1 MSIMVVASIV
11 DTSIVRLSAFTGGLA
26 PNWNLIAFSILVLIY
41 SVGQYVILNF
51 IKEKIEISK
60 IKPANTIH
68 KIVSIIQ
75 WIIISML
82 VIIVLQMI
90 FTSSYSLLFLK
101 LIALISCGLSIV
113 ILAFLAKKFFVW
125 FRSSRDIVMIS
136 YAIAMLILT
145 VNILFMV
152 VYVIDMLNSREDY
165 TRYTQN
171 PVINVTN
178 ASNVFNTTYFVS
190 SIFSF
195 IMVWVTTVF
204 LLRYY
209 SKRIGSA
216 KYWILVSAPLFYFL
230 AQFQLIFFDLFES
243 FRLSDPTLFAITF
256 TLLVTMSKPIGGVL
270 FGVAFWV
277 VSRRVGK
284 HAIKDYLLVS
294 GFGIMLLF
302 ASNQATTLIF
312 APYPPFGLVTTSL
325 IGLSSYLLLVGIY
338 SSAMSISRDT
348 ELRKFITTVTERE
361 IKLLGNIG
369 FAQVEQELVTKI
381 IPLAQLQALK
391 MEQESGVKTSFTD
404 SDLKDYLEKILT
416 EVRNTSQNKESGA

>member
-1 MSIMVVASIV
+1 MVVASIV
-11 DTSIVRLSAFTGGLA
+11 DTSIVRLSAFTGGLV
-26 PNWNLIAFSILVLIY
+26 PIWNLIAFSILVMIY

-51 IKEKIEISK
+51 IKEKIDISK

-90 FTSSYSLLFLK
+90 FTSSYSLLLLK
-101 LIALISCGLSIV
+101 LIAMISCGLSIV
-113 ILAFLAKKFFVW
+113 ILLFLAKKFFVW

-145 VNILFMV
+145 VNIFSMV
-152 VYVIDMLNSREDY
+152 VYVIDMLNSREDD
-165 TRYTQN
+165 TRYTQS

-178 ASNVFNTTYFVS
+178 ASNIFNTTYFVS

-195 IMVWVTTVF
+195 IMVWVATVF

-243 FRLSDPTLFAITF
+243 FRRSDPTLFAITF
-256 TLLVTMSKPIGGVL
+256 TLLITMSKPIGGVL

-348 ELRKFITTVTERE
+348 ELRKFINTVTERE

-404 SDLKDYLEKILT
+404 SDLKQYLEKILT
-416 EVRNTSQNKESGA
+416 EVRNTSQNKEPRS

>member
-1 MSIMVVASIV
+1 
-11 DTSIVRLSAFTGGLA
+11 
-26 PNWNLIAFSILVLIY
+26 
-41 SVGQYVILNF
+41 
-51 IKEKIEISK
+51 
-60 IKPANTIH
+60 
-68 KIVSIIQ
+68 
-75 WIIISML
+75 ML

-90 FTSSYSLLFLK
+90 FTSSYSLLLLK
-101 LIALISCGLSIV
+101 IIVLISSGLSIV
-113 ILAFLAKKFFVW
+113 LLAFLSKKFFVW
-125 FRSSRDIVMIS
+125 FRSSRDIVVIS

-145 VNILFMV
+145 VNVFFMV
-152 VYVIDMLNSREDY
+152 VYVIDMLNSREDD
-165 TRYTQN
+165 TRYTQS

-178 ASNVFNTTYFVS
+178 ASNIFNTTYFVS

-195 IMVWVTTVF
+195 ILVWVATVI

-209 SKRIGSA
+209 SKRIGTA

-230 AQFQLIFFDLFES
+230 TQFQGLFFDLFES
-243 FRLSDPTLFAITF
+243 FRRSDPTLYAITF
-256 TLLVTMSKPIGGVL
+256 TLIFTMSKPIGGVL

-277 VSRRVGK
+277 VSRRVGR

-294 GFGIMLLF
+294 GFGMMLLF

-325 IGLSSYLLLVGIY
+325 LGLSSYLLLVGIY

-361 IKLLGNIG
+361 IKLLGSIG

-381 IPLAQLQALK
+381 IPLAQRQALK
-391 MEQESGVKTSFTD
+391 LEQESGVKSSLTD
-404 SDLKDYLEKILT
+404 ADLKNYLEEILT
-416 EVRNTSQNKESGA
+416 EVRNTSQNKGSGSLTRLPRNISIDKN

>member
-26 PNWNLIAFSILVLIY
+26 PIWNLIAFSILVLIY

-60 IKPANTIH
+60 IKPVNTIH
-68 KIVSIIQ
+68 KIVSIIH

-90 FTSSYSLLFLK
+90 FTSSYALLLLK
-101 LIALISCGLSIV
+101 LIALSSCGLSIV

-125 FRSSRDIVMIS
+125 FRSSHDIVVIS
-136 YAIAMLILT
+136 YALAMLILT
-145 VNILFMV
+145 VNIFFMV
-152 VYVIDMLNSREDY
+152 VYVIDMLNSREDD
-165 TRYTQN
+165 TRYTQG
-171 PVINVTN
+171 PVSNVTN
-178 ASNVFNTTYFVS
+178 ASNIFNTTYFVS

-195 IMVWVTTVF
+195 ILVWVASVF

-230 AQFQLIFFDLFES
+230 AQFQVIFFDLFES
-243 FRLSDPTLFAITF
+243 FRRSDPTLFAITF
-256 TLLVTMSKPIGGVL
+256 TLLITMSKPIGGVL

-294 GFGIMLLF
+294 GFGMMLLF
-302 ASNQATTLIF
+302 ASNQSTTLIF

-338 SSAMSISRDT
+338 SSFMSISRDT
-348 ELRKFITTVTERE
+348 ELRKFINTVTERE

-391 MEQESGVKTSFTD
+391 MEQEFGVKTSFTD
-404 SDLKDYLEKILT
+404 SDFKHYLEEILT
-416 EVRNTSQNKESGA
+416 EVRNTSQNKEPGA

>member
-1 MSIMVVASIV
+1 MSVMVVASIV

-26 PNWNLIAFSILVLIY
+26 PNWNLITFSVLVLIY

-68 KIVSIIQ
+68 KIVSMIQ
-75 WIIISML
+75 WIMISML

-90 FTSSYSLLFLK
+90 FTSSYSLLLLK

-113 ILAFLAKKFFVW
+113 ILAFLAKKFFAW

-136 YAIAMLILT
+136 YAIAMVILT
-145 VNILFMV
+145 VNIFFMV
-152 VYVIDMLNSREDY
+152 VYVIDMLNSREDV
-165 TRYTQN
+165 TRYTQS

-178 ASNVFNTTYFVS
+178 ASNIFNTIYFVS

-195 IMVWVTTVF
+195 VMVWVATVF

-216 KYWILVSAPLFYFL
+216 KYWILVSVPLFYFL

-243 FRLSDPTLFAITF
+243 FRLSDPTLFAIIF
-256 TLLVTMSKPIGGVL
+256 TLLITMSKPLGGIL

-294 GFGIMLLF
+294 GFGMMLLF

-348 ELRKFITTVTERE
+348 ELRKFINTVTERE

-369 FAQVEQELVTKI
+369 FAQVEQELITKI
-381 IPLAQLQALK
+381 IPIAQLQALK

-404 SDLKDYLEKILT
+404 SDLKDYLGKILT
-416 EVRNTSQNKESGA
+416 EIRNTSQNKGSGA